1 MNKRILSC
9 LMLLYFMTQA
19 ISVLANTDV
28 QTSMTDCQ
36 LKGKQCVNF
45 GAQSNLNDKSKD
57 AQSAAIE
64 AEGTCRTQAGKVKE
78 DIQWDKFTKGIA
90 NGESISSLL
99 YALDSSTLSP
109 VTSGNI
115 DTNDVDYD
123 VISEADV
130 KNCKVNEVPLPSA
143 GWLFVSSII
152 GFATFSNRRRV

>member
-1 MNKRILSC
+1 MNNKVLSC
-9 LMLLYFMTQA
+9 LISLYFMAQA
-19 ISVLANTDV
+19 LPVLANADV
-28 QTSMTDCQ
+28 QTSTTDCQ
-36 LKGKQCVNF
+36 LSGKQCVSF
-45 GAQSNLNDKSKD
+45 GAHSALNDKSKQ
-57 AQSAAIE
+57 AQSATSE
-64 AEGTCRTQAGKVKE
+64 AEGTCRAQAGKVKE

-99 YALDSSTLSP
+99 YALDSSAISP
-109 VTSGNI
+109 VTPSNI
-115 DTNDVDYD
+115 NTNDVDYD